1 MMQIIISP
9 AKKMNLEK
17 ESPYGLSQAAL
28 LDKTQVLLAY
38 LQSLDVTQLKA
49 LLKCNEQIARL
60 NAQRFMTMDLSSGQ
74 MQAAILS
81 YDGIQYQYMAPGVFS
96 QEAYAYLAS
105 HLWILSGFYG
115 ALRPFDGIQ
124 AYRLEMQTKL
134 KTPFCQDLYDFWQDT
149 IYQLVTDQEH
159 TILNLAS
166 KEYSRVIERY
176 LTPRD
181 CMVRCV
187 FGSLEAGKVREKGV
201 YVKMARGE
209 MVRFLAMEGITD
221 LEGVKQFEGLGFRYS
236 PIHSDEETYVF
247 LREE

>member
-1 MMQIIISP
+1 
-9 AKKMNLEK
+9 
-17 ESPYGLSQAAL
+17 
-28 LDKTQVLLAY
+28 
-38 LQSLDVTQLKA
+38 
-49 LLKCNEQIARL
+49 
-60 NAQRFMTMDLSSGQ
+60 
-74 MQAAILS
+74 
-81 YDGIQYQYMAPGVFS
+81 
-96 QEAYAYLAS
+96 
-105 HLWILSGFYG
+105 
-115 ALRPFDGIQ
+115 
-124 AYRLEMQTKL
+124 MQTKL